1 MRAILE
7 VIILLMDLYWW
18 VLLVMIVLSW
28 LISFNVINT
37 ANQFVATVMRIVNA
51 LTEPVLKP
59 IRRVVPAVGGLDL
72 SPIVLFVG
80 LYFAR
85 RVIILYIYPNVF

>member
-18 VLLVMIVLSW
+18 VLLAMIVLSW

-37 ANQFVATVMRIVNA
+37 ANQFVATVLRVVTA
-51 LTEPVLKP
+51 LTEPLLKP
-59 IRRVVPAVGGLDL
+59 IRRLIPSVGGLDL
-72 SPIVLFVG
+72 SPIVLFIG

>member
-7 VIILLMDLYWW
+7 VVILLLDLYWW
-18 VLLVMIVLSW
+18 VLLAMIVLSW

-37 ANQFVATVMRIVNA
+37 ANQFVATVHRVVTS
-51 LTEPVLKP
+51 LTEPLLKP

-72 SPIVLFVG
+72 SPIILFVG
-80 LYFAR
+80 LFFVR

>member
-7 VIILLMDLYWW
+7 VVILLLDLYWW
-18 VLLVMIVLSW
+18 VLLAMIVLSW
-28 LISFNVINT
+28 LISFKVINT
-37 ANQFVATVMRIVNA
+37 ANQFVATVHRVVTA
-51 LTEPVLKP
+51 LTEPLLKP
-59 IRRVVPAVGGLDL
+59 IRRVVPAVGGMDL
-72 SPIVLFVG
+72 SPIILFVG

>member
-7 VIILLMDLYWW
+7 IIILLIDLYWW
-18 VLLVMIVLSW
+18 VLLAMIILSW

-37 ANQFVATVMRIVNA
+37 ANQFVATVFRVVTA
-51 LTEPVLKP
+51 LTEPLLKP

-80 LYFAR
+80 LYFVR